1 MSLTKVTYSMIQG
14 AVFNALDSGAI
25 SVENGGSDSYTAL
38 QLACDTAYTAG
49 GGTVFV
55 PSGTYLCNTPLRLQQ
70 GVNLIGAGRE
80 STTIK
85 KDSSTTKAV
94 TIVAGA
100 LVVYDGAVL
109 PSNIN
114 AAIVLDGPG
123 GRYVGRIADL
133 TLEGTFSNPLNY
145 ETQKVEFGI
154 VSIGIVSD
162 FVRER
167 VDLIGFQYS
176 EIYPVIFASALNDSR
191 STHCLRGPAID
202 NGTSLQYTTNYA
214 NNCRDWGHFIR
225 AVQYSEISGNAVDY
239 LNDPAK
245 YPTRTRTCA
254 AYKLNTLIGCSVT
267 NNGDEQTWGRSYQLE
282 TLDNTTV
289 ENNVSIGIGS
299 DYVGADQIAW
309 IYSDGVLRCSKV
321 VNNLGYSVKSGGLIY
336 GGAAAGQHHNIY
348 FASETYVNNSDFN
361 GNLVRTALAGAPV
374 EAGWGNNVPT
384 TWVNNVVGGEMS
396 QTFSPTITAN
406 TVGNL
411 AVTYNAGNKHYNHI
425 IGHLVHVFGCFD
437 VTVTYTTASSYLIF
451 AGFPDNQTIIWRV
464 SITGVDVVSPL
475 TKKLGSFRLNSGA
488 GSGIAFDENDAI
500 FNITDIPTGT
510 TLQIFYDGWYANA

>member
-1 MSLTKVTYSMIQG
+1 M
-14 AVFNALDSGAI
+14 
-25 SVENGGSDSYTAL
+25 
-38 QLACDTAYTAG
+38 
-49 GGTVFV
+49 
-55 PSGTYLCNTPLRLQQ
+55 
-70 GVNLIGAGRE
+70 
-80 STTIK
+80 
-85 KDSSTTKAV
+85 
-94 TIVAGA
+94 
-100 LVVYDGAVL
+100 
-109 PSNIN
+109 
-114 AAIVLDGPG
+114 
-123 GRYVGRIADL
+123 
-133 TLEGTFSNPLNY
+133 
-145 ETQKVEFGI
+145 
-154 VSIGIVSD
+154 
-162 FVRER
+162 
-167 VDLIGFQYS
+167 
-176 EIYPVIFASALNDSR
+176 
-191 STHCLRGPAID
+191 
-202 NGTSLQYTTNYA
+202 
-214 NNCRDWGHFIR
+214 
-225 AVQYSEISGNAVDY
+225 
-239 LNDPAK
+239 
-245 YPTRTRTCA
+245 
-254 AYKLNTLIGCSVT
+254 
-267 NNGDEQTWGRSYQLE
+267 
-282 TLDNTTV
+282 
-289 ENNVSIGIGS
+289 
-299 DYVGADQIAW
+299 
-309 IYSDGVLRCSKV
+309 RCSKV

-336 GGAAAGQHHNIY
+336 GGAATGQHHNIY

-361 GNLVRTALAGAPV
+361 GNLVRTALAGSPV